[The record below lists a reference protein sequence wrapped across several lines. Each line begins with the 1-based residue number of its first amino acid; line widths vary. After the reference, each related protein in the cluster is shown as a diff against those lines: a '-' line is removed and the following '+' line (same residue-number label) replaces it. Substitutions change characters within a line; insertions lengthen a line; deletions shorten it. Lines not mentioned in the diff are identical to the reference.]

1 MSYPVCCHHIFY
13 CFIILYRIGS
23 IFVGFIIDEKVIII
37 DGVFFALYLHFSKS
51 ALKS

>member
-1 MSYPVCCHHIFY
+1 MSYHYIFY

-37 DGVFFALYLHFSKS
+37 DGVFFACKYNRML
-51 ALKS
+51 